1 MLSGRTKKEY
11 AKEVQAAAEDPD
23 GAPAANDAAAESD
36 LETVQC
42 SGDNLSEAQG

>member
-23 GAPAANDAAAESD
+23 GAPAANGAAESD
-36 LETVQC
+36 LETVV
-42 SGDNLSEAQG
+42 AI